1 MTVDP
6 SAVTEAGAAGPA
18 STELVPGAS
27 VGKYRLDRVL
37 GAGGMGV
44 VWAAFD
50 PDLERPVAI
59 KVLRSLDSVDTLRT
73 RLLREARAM
82 ARLKHPNVLTVY
94 EVGTDRNRDYI
105 AMELIDGADLD
116 GWLATKPARPEI
128 VAALVAAGRGLAAA
142 HDAGLIHRDLKPHNI
157 LRAIDG
163 RVYVTDF
170 GLARGQIEDGIEV
183 VQAPLAATA
192 IASGAQPRAVDSV
205 LDSPLT
211 QTGMLIGTPAY
222 MAPEQFAGRTP
233 DPRSD
238 QFAFCVTAW
247 EALTGARP
255 FAGKTLEELQ
265 RAASAGVGPTPAP
278 GLPPSVQRVLARGLA
293 PVAADRWLDMHVML
307 QELEAALAPP
317 RPSRVPW
324 IAGGALA
331 VVGFLTGVALYTR
344 SRTAP
349 VAPPVSPVSPTRM
362 PMPPTVPMP
371 PAPPEPMPPT
381 RMPPTP
387 APTPMPP
394 TRMTQ
399 TPPSPPVPARPMPPL
414 LRGGSCGPVSEVFG
428 MAWTAEQRKAIAT
441 RHRGE
446 AMLIAVTGLLEETRR
461 DWVRMYETAC
471 ASPKTAEHQEQLAC
485 LLSARDEIAAA
496 MQELA
501 TQDGALSVANM
512 MPLAIAVGG
521 CKTDQNS
528 GARGAGHGSGDD
540 DDDER

>member
-6 SAVTEAGAAGPA
+6 SAVTEAGVAGPA

-128 VAALVAAGRGLAAA
+128 VAALLAAGRGLAAA

-157 LRAIDG
+157 LRATDG

-183 VQAPLAATA
+183 VQAPIAATA
-192 IASGAQPRAVDSV
+192 IASGAQPRPVDSV

-247 EALTGARP
+247 EALLGARP
-255 FAGKTLEELQ
+255 FAGKNLEELQ
-265 RAASAGVGPTPAP
+265 RAASAGVGPAP
-278 GLPPSVQRVLARGLA
+278 GLPAGVHRVLARGLA
-293 PVAADRWLDMHVML
+293 PNAEARWLDMHVML
-307 QELEAALAPP
+307 HELEAALAPP

-324 IAGGALA
+324 IAGGVLA

-349 VAPPVSPVSPTRM
+349 SEPPAPRSLTVPMPIPIPPIVPV
-362 PMPPTVPMP
+362 PPTVPKHTTTPSHTPTP
-371 PAPPEPMPPT
+371 PAK
-381 RMPPTP
+381 
-387 APTPMPP
+387 
-394 TRMTQ
+394 
-399 TPPSPPVPARPMPPL
+399 PMPPL
-414 LRGGSCGPVSEVFG
+414 LRGGTCRPVSEVFG
-428 MAWTAEQRKAIAT
+428 MAWTTEQRKALAL

-446 AMLIAVTGLLEETRR
+446 AMLFGVTGLLEETRR

-485 LLSARDEIAAA
+485 LLSARDELVAAI
-496 MQELA
+496 QELA
-501 TQDGALSVANM
+501 TQDGELSVASM
-512 MPLAIAVGG
+512 MPLAMAVSG
-521 CKTDQNS
+521 CKTDGNS
-528 GARGAGHGSGDD
+528 GERGRNRGSGSGDP
-540 DDDER
+540 DDDEDDR

>member
-59 KVLRSLDSVDTLRT
+59 KVLRSLDSGDTLRT

-116 GWLATKPARPEI
+116 GWLASKPSRPDI
-128 VAALVAAGRGLAAA
+128 VAALLAAGRGLAAA

-157 LRAIDG
+157 LRSKDG

-170 GLARGQIEDGIEV
+170 GLARGQIDDGADV
-183 VQAPLAATA
+183 VQVPLAATA
-192 IASGAQPRAVDSV
+192 VASGSQPRALDSV

-222 MAPEQFAGRTP
+222 MAPEQFAGRAP

-255 FAGKTLEELQ
+255 FAGKTLEDL
-265 RAASAGVGPTPAP
+265 RIAASAGVVAAS
-278 GLPPSVQRVLARGLA
+278 GLPVPLHRVLARGLA
-293 PVAADRWLDMHVML
+293 PAPDDRWLDMHVVL
-307 QELEAALAPP
+307 QQLEAALAPP

-324 IAGGALA
+324 IAGGVLA

-349 VAPPVSPVSPTRM
+349 AAPVSPVTPVM
-362 PMPPTVPMP
+362 PMPPMPPMP
-371 PAPPEPMPPT
+371 PAP
-381 RMPPTP
+381 
-387 APTPMPP
+387 
-394 TRMTQ
+394 TQ
-399 TPPSPPVPARPMPPL
+399 V
-414 LRGGSCGPVSEVFG
+414 RGAACQPGTEVFG
-428 MAWTAEQRKAIAT
+428 DAWTADHRRALTA
-441 RHRGE
+441 RHKKEG
-446 AMLIAVTGLLEETRR
+446 MLIAVTGLLEETRR
-461 DWVRMYETAC
+461 NWIRSYDATC
-471 ASPKTAEHQEQLAC
+471 AMPDSATRHAQMAC
-485 LLSARDEIAAA
+485 LLSTREEIAAA
-496 MQELA
+496 AQELLA
-501 TQDGALSVANM
+501 EDGELSMTSVIPLGIAL
-512 MPLAIAVGG
+512 
-521 CKTDQNS
+521 
-528 GARGAGHGSGDD
+528 GACR
-540 DDDER
+540 DER

>member
-6 SAVTEAGAAGPA
+6 SAVTEAGLAATQAGEAGPA

-59 KVLRSLDSVDTLRT
+59 KVLRSLDSGDTLRT

-94 EVGTDRNRDYI
+94 EVGTDRGRDYI
-105 AMELIDGADLD
+105 AMELIEGADLD
-116 GWLATKPARPEI
+116 GWLTTKPPRADI
-128 VAALVAAGRGLAAA
+128 LAALLAAGKGLAAA
-142 HDAGLIHRDLKPHNI
+142 HDAGLVHRDLKPHNI
-157 LRAIDG
+157 LRGGDG

-170 GLARGQIEDGIEV
+170 GLARGQIDDGIEV

-192 IASGAQPRAVDSV
+192 LASGAAPRPVDSV

-255 FAGKTLEELQ
+255 FAGKTLEEL
-265 RAASAGVGPTPAP
+265 RVAASAGAGLAPSLPP
-278 GLPPSVQRVLARGLA
+278 GLHRVLVRGLA
-293 PVAADRWLDMHVML
+293 PAPEDRWLDMHVVL

-324 IAGGALA
+324 IVGGTLA
-331 VVGFLTGVALYTR
+331 IAGFLTGVALYTR
-344 SRTAP
+344 SRTASQASPAPLHTTTVP
-349 VAPPVSPVSPTRM
+349 VPPAPPTIPAPPS
-362 PMPPTVPMP
+362 PMPPT
-371 PAPPEPMPPT
+371 
-381 RMPPTP
+381 TP
-387 APTPMPP
+387 A
-394 TRMTQ
+394 
-399 TPPSPPVPARPMPPL
+399 PPSPPL
-414 LRGGSCGPVSEVFG
+414 LRNGSCLPASEAFG
-428 MAWTAEQRKAIAT
+428 MAWTAERRRAIT
-441 RHRGE
+441 LRHKSEG
-446 AMLIAVTGLLEETRR
+446 MLIAVTGMLEETRL
-461 DWVRMYETAC
+461 DWIKMYAAAC
-471 ASPKTAEHQEQLAC
+471 ASPRTPEHQEQLAC
-485 LLSARDEIAAA
+485 LLSARDEIAAVT
-496 MQELA
+496 QELA
-501 TQDGALSVANM
+501 TQGQELAMSSLV
-512 MPLAIAVGG
+512 PLAIAVSG
-521 CKTDQNS
+521 CRTGKDS
-528 GARGAGHGSGDD
+528 ERHRKGKPDPDDEDGDRDGSGDSD
-540 DDDER
+540 DR